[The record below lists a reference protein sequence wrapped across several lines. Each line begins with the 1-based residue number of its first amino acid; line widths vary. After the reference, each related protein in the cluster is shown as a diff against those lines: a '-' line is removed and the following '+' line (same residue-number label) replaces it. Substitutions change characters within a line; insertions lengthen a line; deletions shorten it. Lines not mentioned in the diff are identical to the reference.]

1 MFQFVL
7 LPVILPMGTVPCMR
21 RYPENNQVTNPISGK
36 MVEQRVGR
44 LSTLIIFPGES
55 LPEEKMAKGT
65 IQIYNFTVLLSQKNH
80 IQVPSC
86 FDYNSVLLQAAY
98 YYNQHEY

>member
-1 MFQFVL
+1 
-7 LPVILPMGTVPCMR
+7 MGTPGHAIR

-36 MVEQRVGR
+36 MAEQRAGG
-44 LSTLIIFPGES
+44 LSALIVFPGEC

-80 IQVPSC
+80 IQVPPR
-86 FDYNSVLLQAAY
+86 FDYNSLLLQAAY
-98 YYNQHEY
+98 YYKQDEY